1 MKMEGG
7 FVVPPIYRGE
17 RVKGFF
23 TTKGTG
29 VDRKEIACL
38 FGVPEANVYMPIQ
51 QHTDRIAVIDH
62 DLEPVIADA
71 AVTLRKD
78 IVIGVKVADC
88 VPVLIFE
95 KMKGI
100 VAAVHAGWRGTAAGI
115 LKKTM
120 QCMIDR
126 FHAEPGK
133 MIVAIGPSIGRC
145 SYGVDYDVMHAVS
158 RATGEGMYHAEKG
171 GKYFLDLP
179 SANRHQAISMGV
191 PGDLIWVSGDCT
203 FCNPD
208 RYYSY
213 RYAKGATGRQGGF
226 ISRT

>member
-1 MKMEGG
+1 MRDD
-7 FVVPPIYRGE
+7 VIVPPIYRGE
-17 RVKGFF
+17 RVRGFF

-29 VDRKEIACL
+29 ADRKEIAHR
-38 FGVPEANVYMPIQ
+38 FGLPEVNVCMPIQ

-71 AVTLRKD
+71 VVTPRKD

-88 VPVLIFE
+88 VPILIFE
-95 KMKGI
+95 KTKGI
-100 VAAVHAGWRGTAAGI
+100 IAAVHAGWRGTAAGI
-115 LKKTM
+115 LKKTV

-126 FHAEPGK
+126 FHAEPDD
-133 MIVAIGPSIGRC
+133 MLVAIGPAIGRC
-145 SYGVDYDVMHAVS
+145 SYGVDYDVMHAVT
-158 RATGEGMYHAEKG
+158 RATGQGMYHTEKG

-179 SANRHQAISMGV
+179 SANRHQAGSMGV
-191 PGDLIWVSGDCT
+191 PEDRIWVSGDCT

-213 RYAKGATGRQGGF
+213 RYAKRTTGRQGGF
-226 ISRT
+226 IART